1 MKIAVIGAGVVGVT
15 TAYELSAQGHEVNV
29 FEKNGA
35 AAEECS
41 FASSGITSAAYV
53 SLAASLDITKQ
64 IFYST
69 FKKAKPF
76 RLSNLTLKEIS
87 WLWQARKNS
96 SPKTLLKLQERLLKL
111 AIYSN
116 ARKQSL
122 TDSLHIEHERTSGFL
137 ALFRSER
144 DINASQ
150 PSIELM
156 REVGLDLKTLSPK
169 SALDIE
175 PALNPETSF
184 FKAIHLPDDDVSNS
198 RQFTLI
204 LKNEAESLGANFHFN
219 APVLPLTIAEP
230 KIIKIPSQK
239 FEEKFDAIVI
249 CAGLA
254 SAYLVRPLGI
264 KIPLCP
270 ISAYSISAA
279 IRETLD
285 APRSSIM
292 DARYNVLISRLG
304 QRVRV
309 SGGSSLG
316 GRIIKNNS
324 ASLRSLYKVLDDWF
338 PGAARTQD
346 NVQVWQGVQPTMP
359 DSTPIIGQ
367 SGISGVWLNLGHGAS
382 GWALACGS
390 ARALADSING
400 RTPEIDMHG
409 LGLERLIK

>member
-53 SLAASLDITKQ
+53 SLTASSDIVKQ
-64 IFYST
+64 ILFNAL
-69 FKKAKPF
+69 KKDKPF
-76 RLSNLTLKEIS
+76 RLSNPSLKEIS
-87 WLWQARKNS
+87 WLWQASKNT
-96 SPKTLLKLQERLLKL
+96 SPKTLLKIQERLLKL
-111 AIYSN
+111 AIYSDS
-116 ARKQSL
+116 RKQSL
-122 TDSLHIEHERTSGFL
+122 TDSLRIEHEKTNGFL
-137 ALFRSER
+137 AIFRTER
-144 DINASQ
+144 EQKLYQS
-150 PSIELM
+150 SIELM
-156 REVGLDLKTLSPK
+156 RNVGLNLKTLNSEA
-169 SALDIE
+169 ALGVE
-175 PALNPETSF
+175 PALNPETPF
-184 FKAIHLPDDDVSNS
+184 FQALHLPDDDVSNS

-219 APVLPLTIAEP
+219 APVLPLSIADSKTIRTS
-230 KIIKIPSQK
+230 SQK
-239 FEEKFDAIVI
+239 YEKRFDAVVV

-254 SAYLVRPLGI
+254 SAQLIRPLGI

-270 ISAYSISAA
+270 INAYSVSAA

-292 DARYNVLISRLG
+292 DSKYNVLISRIG
-304 QRVRV
+304 QRVRI
-309 SGGSSLG
+309 SGGSSIG
-316 GRIIKNNS
+316 GGIRSNNP
-324 ASLRSLYKVLDDWF
+324 ASLRTLYKVLDDWF

-346 NVQVWQGVQPTMP
+346 NVQVWQGAQPSMP

-367 SGISGVWLNLGHGAS
+367 SGIAGIWLNLGHGAS

-400 RTPEIDMHG
+400 RTPQIDIQG